1 MDAVWMRRILP
12 LAMVCLL
19 VAGLRAQQPSSGG
32 VGTARPSPPADTAEV
47 VRPHQQMEEVVVTAT
62 RSETSLSQLPY
73 AAQVLTRR
81 DMRRQPSRTLPEA
94 LAGMSGVFIQKTN
107 HAAGS
112 PFVRGLT
119 GNQTLL
125 VVDGIRL
132 NNSIFRYGPNQYLT
146 LVDPEWADRIEV
158 VKGTGSVQYGTDAM
172 TGVVHILTRT
182 PVFGDRPAWR
192 ARLGTR
198 LASSGIEAGL
208 RPEVEYSGKRVAL
221 LAGASFRRFGDLPGG
236 DTTGFQRPSG
246 YGERSFDAKLR
257 ADLGRGWTATAA
269 FQYLQQS
276 DVPVYHRYVLEGFA
290 VNTSDPIGRGFGY
303 VRTEKSFDGRIPL
316 RLSLFAAWQRMAED
330 RQSRRGGSKVLR
342 TESDRART
350 LSAGAEMALTFSK
363 RWRSTTGVEA
373 YADRVSSTRVD
384 RDLEFDLPTTLRGL
398 YPDGARY
405 LQASAYSLH
414 HLRFGRLSVEAGGR
428 YSLYRAR
435 IVDRTLGEVEV
446 RPDALVFQAGADYR
460 VARRSHLFVHASEG
474 FRAPNIDDMGT
485 LGIVDFRYERPAYDL
500 GPERSLNTEVGF
512 RHAGTR
518 FSAQA
523 SLFRTTLRDL
533 ITRIRTAEV
542 VSGYDVYVKR
552 NVDRGFIEGFEVQAD
567 WRVGGGWRVSGN
579 ATRLYGHSVTR
590 DEPLRRIP
598 PFTARLA
605 LEYARG
611 GWRAGVMHDHAGA
624 QRRLEAGDRSDNRIP
639 KGGTPGFDIVHAH
652 LSRDLGR
659 VSLRMHFVNLLNADY
674 RTHGSG
680 INGQGRSVLL
690 SAVVEW

>member
-1 MDAVWMRRILP
+1 MNRMVVAVW
-12 LAMVCLL
+12 LALSFPT
-19 VAGLRAQQPSSGG
+19 AASAQE
-32 VGTARPSPPADTAEV
+32 SPVDTV
-47 VRPHQQMEEVVVTAT
+47 VRQMEEVVVTAT
-62 RSETSLSQLPY
+62 RSEAALAQLPY
-73 AAQVLTRR
+73 AVQVLTRR
-81 DMRRQPSRTLPEA
+81 DLRRQPSRTVPEA
-94 LAGMSGVFIQKTN
+94 LAGLPGVFIQKTN
-107 HAAGS
+107 HAGGS

-182 PVFGDRPAWR
+182 PSFRTDPLWK
-192 ARLGTR
+192 ARVGGR
-198 LASSGIEAGL
+198 LATSGIEQGL
-208 RPEVEYSGKRVAL
+208 RPELEYSGKRVAL
-221 LAGASFRRFGDLPGG
+221 LAGASFRRFGDLLGG
-236 DTTGFQRPSG
+236 DSTGFQRPSG
-246 YGERSFDAKLR
+246 YAERSFDAKLR
-257 ADLGRGWTATAA
+257 ADLGRGWTATAS
-269 FQYLQQS
+269 FQHLQQS
-276 DVPVYHRYVLEGFA
+276 GVPVYHRYVLEGFA

-303 VRTEKSFDGRIPL
+303 LRAEKSIQSPIPM
-316 RLSLFAAWQRMAED
+316 RLNLFAAWQRLSEE

-350 LSAGAEMALTFSK
+350 ISWGADLFLSFSPH
-363 RWRSTTGVEA
+363 WTSNTGVEA

-384 RDLEFDLPTTLRGL
+384 RDLELDIPTSLRGL

-414 HLRFGRLSVEAGGR
+414 HLRFGRLSVEAGTR

-435 IVDRTLGEVEV
+435 ITDRTLGGVEV

-460 VARRSHLFVHASEG
+460 LGERLHIFVHASEG
-474 FRAPNIDDMGT
+474 FRAPNIDDLGT

-500 GPERSLNTEVGF
+500 RPEKSLNAEVGL
-512 RHAGTR
+512 RHVGTR

-523 SLFRTTLRDL
+523 SAFRTTLRDL
-533 ITRIRTAEV
+533 ITRIKTAEV

-552 NVDRGFIEGFEVQAD
+552 NVDRGFIEGWELQAEG
-567 WRVGGGWRVSGN
+567 RPGKGWLVSGN
-579 ATRLYGHSVTR
+579 ATYLYGQSVTR

-598 PFTARLA
+598 PFTARLSV
-605 LEYARG
+605 EYARD

-624 QRRLEAGDRSDNRIP
+624 QRRLEAGDKSDNRIP
-639 KGGTPGFDIVHAH
+639 KGGTPGFNLLHAQV
-652 LSRDLGR
+652 SRDLGR
-659 VSLRMHFVNLLNADY
+659 VSLRMHLVNLLNADY

-680 INGQGRSVLL
+680 INGQGRSLLL